1 MELPAVVVLMG
12 GIRLQFE
19 LLISPIGERA
29 AEVRVASDEWHTRGL
44 QLLCLHLVHV
54 FDVDRHEG
62 RAAAVASVGD
72 LARHGCACGK
82 PALVVGLHR
91 VGHLAFEFAETLP
104 LGQALEAAGWVVGQ
118 RTLFL
123 CHFA

>member
-1 MELPAVVVLMG
+1 MELSAVVVLIG
-12 GIRLQFE
+12 GIRVQFE
-19 LLISPIGERA
+19 LLISTIGERA
-29 AEVRVASDEWHTRGL
+29 AKVRVTSDEWHAWGL
-44 QLLCLHLVHV
+44 QLFRLHLVHV

-82 PALVVGLHR
+82 PTLVVRLRR
-91 VGHLAFEFAETLP
+91 VGHLAFEFAE
-104 LGQALEAAGWVVGQ
+104 ALEAAGWAVGQ